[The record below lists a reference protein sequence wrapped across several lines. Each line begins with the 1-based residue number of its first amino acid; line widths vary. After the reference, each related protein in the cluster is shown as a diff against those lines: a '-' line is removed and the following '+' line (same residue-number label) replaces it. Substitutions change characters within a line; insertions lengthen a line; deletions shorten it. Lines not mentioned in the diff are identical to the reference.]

1 MEAMALLVLLLIL
14 SVVALLVIIFRPHRA
29 TYVSRT
35 AKTRNGRPRWKE
47 HETY

>member
-1 MEAMALLVLLLIL
+1 MEAMALLALLLIL
-14 SVVALLVIIFRPHRA
+14 SVLVLLVIIFRPHRA

-47 HETY
+47 HEPY